1 MSNDFINDISIN
13 KKEEDGLHRVKYVE
27 QLSSKIFNYK
37 NKKSLVIGLSG
48 EWGSGKTSIL
58 NMVIETFEKKYP
70 DELILI
76 EFNPWYFSNQ
86 KELIDEFFK
95 VIMISLSENKGVLNK
110 INENDLINSFKDYYN
125 SLIDKST
132 VSSILSLNE
141 NEFLRNSIKSLPY
154 ILPKFNNF
162 MDAYNSDKSL
172 KELKE
177 KINNYIEEEKLRI
190 LFIIDDI
197 DRLSDIESEQIF
209 KLVKLVADFNR
220 TIYLMAYD
228 KKVVSDSL
236 NRTQHEKGHEYLEK
250 IIQIPL
256 DIPKISKNDLN
267 KILYKRINP
276 IIPLNEDYFLHFRNL
291 MEFKSFFRNVR
302 DVNRYCDVLN
312 FDYGNVKGEVNS
324 HDFMLLTAIKVFEPD
339 VFKNIIENK
348 EALLSLETFGLDGKT
363 QNEFIEEK
371 ENIVNKF
378 IIRNLKHVRHDN
390 IFSLIRQLFP
400 QLNKGYSGIHW
411 ERKWERKLKI
421 CSFKHFDKYFELNLS
436 EDELSNKDFN
446 KIISLKVSKEGFNDK
461 LIELYKSDRLS
472 LFLDKFKSYIY
483 NNEETNFNNSDFE
496 NILTSLFEIGDY
508 IFQNDNYN
516 LYYFVDNILYL
527 LMLLENNEI
536 RFKILK
542 KSFEDSKNSIMT
554 FSIFLNGLYRENEKE
569 RDNFLS
575 SEQLDYLRQL
585 AIDGMKCFDK
595 NNDIINDTN
604 LDSILNIW
612 LGLDKES
619 AIDFINRN
627 DESDKGLINIISSF
641 ASNSTKHFGIEYNG
655 SFYKFDE
662 SINNYLEKSEYAER
676 IENILNNDENI
687 DEKTEFALKKFIGI
701 LD

>member
-48 EWGSGKTSIL
+48 EWGSGKTSML

-70 DELILI
+70 NELILI

-95 VIMISLSENKGVLNK
+95 AIMISLSENKGVLNK

-141 NEFLRNSIKSLPY
+141 NEFIKNSIKSLPY

-162 MDAYNSDKSL
+162 IDAYNSDKSL
-172 KELKE
+172 TELKE
-177 KINNYIEEEKLRI
+177 KINNYIEKEKLRI

-197 DRLSDIESEQIF
+197 DRLSDIETEQIF

-228 KKVVSDSL
+228 KEIVSKSL
-236 NRTQHEKGHEYLEK
+236 NKTQHDKGHQYLEK

-276 IIPLNEDYFLHFRNL
+276 IIPLNEDHFIYVEHY

-312 FDYGNVKGEVNS
+312 FDFGNVNGEVNS
-324 HDFMLLTAIKVFEPD
+324 YDFMLLTAIKVFEPN
-339 VFKNIIENK
+339 VFENIIENK
-348 EALLSLETFGLDGKT
+348 RFLLETSVLYTRKSQKDD
-363 QNEFIEEK
+363 IEEK
-371 ENIVNKF
+371 KEFVNKD
-378 IIRNLKHVRHDN
+378 IIKNLKHVSHDN
-390 IFSLIRQLFP
+390 MYSLIKLLFP
-400 QLNKGYSGIHW
+400 QLNRGYSGIQW
-411 ERKWERKLKI
+411 ERIWDRELKI
-421 CSFKHFDKYFELNLS
+421 CSFKHFDKYFELNIP
-436 EDELSNKDFN
+436 EDELSNEDFN
-446 KIISLKVSKEGFNDK
+446 KIISLKVSKEGFKDK
-461 LIELYKSDRLS
+461 LVELYKSNK
-472 LFLDKFKSYIY
+472 LFLFLNKFESYIY
-483 NNEETNFNNSDFE
+483 NNKEINFDNSEFQ

-508 IFQNDNYN
+508 IFQKDNYS
-516 LYYFVDNILYL
+516 YDFVGIILYL
-527 LMLLENNEI
+527 LMLLDNNEI
-536 RFKILK
+536 RFKILEN
-542 KSFEDSKNSIMT
+542 SFEDSKNSIIT
-554 FSIFLNGLYRENEKE
+554 FSIFINGLYRENEKE

-575 SEQLDYLRQL
+575 SEQLDYLRHL
-585 AIDGMKCFDK
+585 AIDGMKCFDE
-595 NNDIINDTN
+595 NNDIINDNN

-612 LGLDKES
+612 LSLDKES
-619 AIDFINRN
+619 AIDFINSN

-662 SINNYLEKSEYAER
+662 SINNYLEKSKYEKR
-676 IENILNNDENI
+676 IKDILSNNKNIN
-687 DEKTEFALKKFIGI
+687 EKTKFALKKFIGI
-701 LD
+701 LE